1 MGLLD
6 KITGKKEE
14 SKKPQKKSEENVLE
28 LAHEHDE
35 KKPTVL
41 KENTGSAHRVLMHH
55 HLSEKTNLFST
66 TGRYVFKVSRDANK
80 IEVKKAVE
88 KVYDVHVAKVNMV
101 NVVGKKR
108 RQGRVTG
115 KTQDWKKA
123 IVFLKTGERIAGLSE
138 GV

>member
-14 SKKPQKKSEENVLE
+14 SKKTQKKSDENVLE

-35 KKPTVL
+35 KPVAL
-41 KENTGSAHRVLMHH
+41 KENTGSAHRVLKHH
-55 HLSEKTNLFST
+55 HLSEKTNAFAT
-66 TGRYVFKVSRDANK
+66 TGRYVFKVSKDANK

-101 NVVGKKR
+101 NVPGKKR

-115 KTQDWKKA
+115 RTQDWKKA
-123 IVFLKTGERIAGLSE
+123 IVFLKTGERIAGLAE
-138 GV
+138 GA